1 MMIPM
6 DQLFTPEIP
15 LVDKLFRTIIVYA
28 FLLVGLRLAGKRE
41 LGQLNPF
48 DLVVLLV
55 LSNTVQNAI
64 IGPDNSLGG
73 GLIGATFLLIL
84 NWIVVRFLYEHP
96 DLEKVFE
103 GEADCLIQDGV
114 ILHDRLR
121 KETITVAEL
130 ELAAR
135 KQGFDGLAEVQSC
148 RLEVGG
154 ALTFVARHPTE
165 TEARHRELL
174 SRLDSLMAEQAR
186 LSGRLDTIQGN
197 PAP

>member
-1 MMIPM
+1 MLIPM
-6 DQLFTPEIP
+6 HQLLAPEVTVAEKLLRT
-15 LVDKLFRTIIVYA
+15 LVVYV

-55 LSNTVQNAI
+55 LSNTLQNAI

-73 GLIGATFLLIL
+73 GLITATALLII
-84 NWIVVRFLYEHP
+84 NFIVVRFLYSHP
-96 DLEKVFE
+96 DLDKVLE
-103 GEADCLIQDGV
+103 GEADALISDGK

-135 KQGFDGLAEVQSC
+135 KQGFDGLGEVQSC

-154 ALTFVARHPTE
+154 ALTFVAKHPTGDE
-165 TEARHRELL
+165 TRHREVIE
-174 SRLDSLMAEQAR
+174 RLDLLVSSQAR
-186 LSGRLDTIQGN
+186 LAERLDTIQGN
-197 PAP
+197 TAR